1 MTLII
6 HNKLHK
12 MNRERLLGKK
22 VIIRNVHCIDT
33 INGIITENYKDVTG
47 ILEKIGS
54 NDFFGWKLSATLNG
68 SSYELKTLSQIQPI
82 YK

>member
-1 MTLII
+1 
-6 HNKLHK
+6 
-12 MNRERLLGKK
+12 MNREGLLGKK